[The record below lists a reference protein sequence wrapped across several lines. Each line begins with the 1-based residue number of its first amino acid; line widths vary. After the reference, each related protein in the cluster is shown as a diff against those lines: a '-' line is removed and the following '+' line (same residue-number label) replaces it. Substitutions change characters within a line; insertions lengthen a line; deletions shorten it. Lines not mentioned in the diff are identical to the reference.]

1 MSVKA
6 ALNSGNPNQLGDA
19 VAAAQLGDVL
29 SLAIKSMSATESGV
43 TVTSY
48 LTAPIAN
55 QPVALLQVVGITG
68 GGTHTVKKLRKGPV
82 SGAGALVPAA
92 GEVIW
97 DGGLHLLFAA
107 ADLAATADL
116 TYTVSTD
123 KASIL
128 LADLSAGGGA

>member
-1 MSVKA
+1 MSVQA

-19 VAAAQLGDVL
+19 VAACQLGNIL

-43 TVTSY
+43 TVTTY

-55 QPVALLQVVGITG
+55 QPVALLQVVGIASAVR
-68 GGTHTVKKLRKGPV
+68 TVKKLRKGPV

-107 ADLAATADL
+107 ADLATTCEL
-116 TYTVSTD
+116 TYTVATD

>member
-1 MSVKA
+1 MSVQA

-19 VAAAQLGDVL
+19 VAACQLGNIL

-55 QPVALLQVVGITG
+55 QPVALLQVVGITSG
-68 GGTHTVKKLRKGPV
+68 AARSIKKLRKGPV

-107 ADLAATADL
+107 ADLAATCDL
-116 TYTVSTD
+116 TYVVATD